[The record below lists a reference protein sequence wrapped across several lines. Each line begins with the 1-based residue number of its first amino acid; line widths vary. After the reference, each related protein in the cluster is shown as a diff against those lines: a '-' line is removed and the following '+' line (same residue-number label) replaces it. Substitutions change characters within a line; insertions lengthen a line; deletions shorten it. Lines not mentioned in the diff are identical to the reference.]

1 MRAVGGN
8 RPIMGSGISSAAL
21 EKAFGE
27 FNENYSLLVEAYGV
41 LQARV
46 HHLTEE
52 LGRARD
58 ARARDLDE
66 KERLA
71 HRLTLL
77 IESLPAGVVVVDR
90 DGRVAECNPAA
101 QALFGDSLTG
111 RPWLEVVQQAFRPQ
125 PDDGHDVSLANGRR
139 VSISTCSLGTEP
151 GQILLFN
158 DVTETRQLQGR
169 IAHLRRLSD
178 IGRMAAS
185 LAHQIRTPI
194 STALLQV
201 GNLTREGLPPARRAQ
216 TGARLREV
224 LGHMERLVKDMLAFA
239 HTGEFEVVELEP
251 EPLYEAL
258 EGSARAV
265 CRQRGGYCRGR
276 FDAAGVYIQGNQDAL
291 ASVVQNLVNNAVEAG
306 GPDVVVELRCFG
318 RDGAGDG
325 AGNGEFVVEVADD
338 GPGMTAEQAG
348 RVFEP
353 FVTMRAG
360 GNGLGLAVARAVVH
374 AHGGRID
381 LRTAPGE
388 GACFAIVLPARRDG
402 RGGGAG
408 RRSPAPGPGA

>member
-1 MRAVGGN
+1 MGN
-8 RPIMGSGISSAAL
+8 WKVMSSGVSSSDP
-21 EKAFGE
+21 EKAFSE
-27 FNENYSLLVEAYGV
+27 FNENSHSLMEAYAA

-46 HHLTEE
+46 HALTAE
-52 LGRARD
+52 LDRARD

-101 QALFGDSLTG
+101 RELFGEALTG
-111 RPWLEVVQQAFRPQ
+111 RRWLEVVQQGFRPQ

-158 DVTETRQLQGR
+158 DVTETRHLQSR

-201 GNLTREGLPPARRAQ
+201 GNLSREGLPPERRAQ
-216 TGARLREV
+216 MGARLREV

-251 EPLYEAL
+251 EPLFEAL
-258 EGSARAV
+258 EGSAQAV
-265 CRQRGGYCRGR
+265 CRQHGGQFRGH

-291 ASVVQNLVNNAVEAG
+291 ASVVQNLVENAVEAG
-306 GPDVVVELRCFG
+306 GPGVVVELRCFG
-318 RDGAGDG
+318 RD
-325 AGNGEFVVEVADD
+325 GEFVVEVADD

-353 FVTMRAG
+353 FVTMRTG
-360 GNGLGLAVARAVVH
+360 GNGLGLAVVQAVVH
-374 AHGGRID
+374 AHGGRIA
-381 LRTAPGE
+381 LRTSPGA
-388 GACFAIVLPARRDG
+388 GACFAITLPARMDG
-402 RGGGAG
+402 HGTVMSRRPLAPPGGA
-408 RRSPAPGPGA
+408 